1 MSRFDKV
8 PLYFLVIA
16 SCIGLLLR
24 YHFIHPISW
33 LIFPYWLHAHSH
45 LMFLGWVM
53 NVLYLAFVTN
63 YVPATNAR
71 YKKLFVFLQWNLFG
85 MMIAFPLQGYGLFS
99 ISFSTLHTM
108 GIALF
113 TYWLYQDTKHQPI
126 SASLWLVRKSLLFF
140 LLSAVGPFTLGPLMA
155 TGLAQ
160 SPWYYS
166 AIYFYLHFQYNGVF
180 VLGCMSL
187 LFYYLE
193 QRGFSFHAQTAILSF
208 RLLVAGTILTYALSV
223 LWTSPGVWVN
233 SMGGIGALIQL
244 ASLYYF
250 WRTLQPVLPQL
261 KESLTRLSYYFLYC
275 VWLAYLLKLLLQLL
289 SAWPSVALLAYGN
302 RSYIIAYLHLVLIG
316 VVTFFL
322 IAWYMFTNRLRL
334 KKTSLTV
341 IYVTIMIGFVVLEV
355 VLISIPVFRHPEY
368 LLFIS
373 SAFITAGFVA
383 LLFKK

>member
-16 SCIGLLLR
+16 SCIGLILR

-63 YVPATNAR
+63 YVPATNTR
-71 YKKLFVFLQWNLFG
+71 YKKLFVFLQLNLLG

-99 ISFSTLHTM
+99 ITFSTLHTM

-126 SASLWLVRKSLLFF
+126 STSLWLVRKSLLFF

-193 QRGFSFHAQTAILSF
+193 QRGFSFHAQTAVLSF

-233 SMGGIGALIQL
+233 ITGGIGALIQL

-261 KESLTRLSYYFLYC
+261 KESVPRISYYFLYC

-289 SAWPSVALLAYGN
+289 SAWPAIALLAYGN

-322 IAWYMFTNRLRL
+322 IAWYMITNRLGFT
-334 KKTSLTV
+334 KTSLAA
-341 IYVTIMIGFVVLEV
+341 IYVAITIGFVVLEG
-355 VLISIPVFRHPEY
+355 VLISMPLFNHPEY
-368 LLFIS
+368 LLFLS
-373 SAFITAGFVA
+373 SVFITAGFVA

>member
-1 MSRFDKV
+1 
-8 PLYFLVIA
+8 
-16 SCIGLLLR
+16 
-24 YHFIHPISW
+24 
-33 LIFPYWLHAHSH
+33 
-45 LMFLGWVM
+45 MFLGWVM
-53 NVLYLAFVTN
+53 NVLYLAFVIN
-63 YVPATNAR
+63 YVPATNTR
-71 YKKLFVFLQWNLFG
+71 YKKLFVFLQLNLLG

-99 ISFSTLHTM
+99 IAFSTLHTM

-193 QRGFSFHAQTAILSF
+193 KRGFSFHAQTAILSF

-250 WRTLQPVLPQL
+250 WKTLQPVLPQL

-289 SAWPSVALLAYGN
+289 SAWPAIALLAYGN

-322 IAWYMFTNRLRL
+322 IARYMITNRLRL

-355 VLISIPVFRHPEY
+355 VLISIPVLRHPEY

>member
-16 SCIGLLLR
+16 SCIGLILR

-63 YVPATNAR
+63 YVPATNTR
-71 YKKLFVFLQWNLFG
+71 YKKLFVFLQLNLLG

-99 ISFSTLHTM
+99 ITFSTLHTM

-160 SPWYYS
+160 SP
-166 AIYFYLHFQYNGVF
+166 
-180 VLGCMSL
+180 
-187 LFYYLE
+187 
-193 QRGFSFHAQTAILSF
+193 
-208 RLLVAGTILTYALSV
+208 GTILPSIFTCTLNTMV
-223 LWTSPGVWVN
+223 FL
-233 SMGGIGALIQL
+233 
-244 ASLYYF
+244 F
-250 WRTLQPVLPQL
+250 WAV
-261 KESLTRLSYYFLYC
+261 
-275 VWLAYLLKLLLQLL
+275 
-289 SAWPSVALLAYGN
+289 
-302 RSYIIAYLHLVLIG
+302 
-316 VVTFFL
+316 
-322 IAWYMFTNRLRL
+322 
-334 KKTSLTV
+334 
-341 IYVTIMIGFVVLEV
+341 
-355 VLISIPVFRHPEY
+355 
-368 LLFIS
+368 
-373 SAFITAGFVA
+373 
-383 LLFKK
+383 

>member
-1 MSRFDKV
+1 
-8 PLYFLVIA
+8 
-16 SCIGLLLR
+16 
-24 YHFIHPISW
+24 
-33 LIFPYWLHAHSH
+33 
-45 LMFLGWVM
+45 MFLGWVM

-63 YVPATNAR
+63 YVPATNTR
-71 YKKLFVFLQWNLFG
+71 YKKLFVFLQLNLLG

-99 ISFSTLHTM
+99 ITFSTLHTM

-193 QRGFSFHAQTAILSF
+193 QRGFSFHAQTAVLSF

-233 SMGGIGALIQL
+233 ITGGIGAIIQL

-261 KESLTRLSYYFLYC
+261 KESVPRLSYYFLYC

-289 SAWPSVALLAYGN
+289 SAWPAIALLAYGN
-302 RSYIIAYLHLVLIG
+302 RSYIIVYLHLVLIG

-322 IAWYMFTNRLRL
+322 IAWYMITNRLGFT
-334 KKTSLTV
+334 KTSLAA
-341 IYVTIMIGFVVLEV
+341 IYVAITIGFVVLEG
-355 VLISIPVFRHPEY
+355 VLISMPLFNHPEY
-368 LLFIS
+368 LLFLS
-373 SAFITAGFVA
+373 SVFITAGFVA